1 MSDWASQELAT
12 LDVGDKRR
20 TARAQR
26 MVCAMA
32 ELPAGSIPQVFK
44 ASAEIRAAYRFLSYE
59 QVTPEA
65 LMAALR
71 DACVARVAQH
81 SVVLAIQDTTTFN
94 FTHHPGTAGRGPL
107 AEQHVLGFLAH
118 SVLVASAQ
126 GVPLGVLHQKQ
137 WARDPEA
144 EGTRNQRQQRPF
156 ADKESFRWVESLQV
170 VHEHIPAETTVINI
184 ADREGDIYEVFAER
198 RPANSELLI
207 RSCYNRCLD
216 DSEKQLHETL
226 EAQPVAGEMN
236 ARLRSR
242 PDRKPKDVCLQVR
255 FCTVTLRP
263 PAHRVEGTALA
274 PVTLTAILVTE
285 KRRPEGRKP
294 VRWLLLTTLAVES
307 LEDARRIV
315 TYYTRRWLIERFHF
329 TLKSGCRIEQS
340 QLREVARLRRL
351 LALYCIV
358 AWRLLWMLYLSRAE
372 PDCSC
377 LVALTDQ
384 EWRLLYLAWQHLH
397 HRDDPLPQTPPPLR
411 EAVRRIAQLGGFIG
425 RKSDGD
431 PGVQT
436 LWRGLT
442 RLQDIVLGATLD
454 NAARHAQDVG
464 NA

>member
-12 LDVGDKRR
+12 LDVGDARR
-20 TARAQR
+20 TVRAQQ
-26 MVCAMA
+26 VVSAMA
-32 ELPAGSIPQVFK
+32 ELPAGSIPQVFRTP
-44 ASAEIRAAYRFLSYE
+44 AEIKAAYRFLACE

-65 LMAALR
+65 LGAALR
-71 DACVARVAQH
+71 EACVARVAEH
-81 SVVLAIQDTTTFN
+81 SVVLAIQDTTTLN
-94 FTHHPGTAGRGPL
+94 YTHHPGTAGRGPL
-107 AEQHVLGFLAH
+107 AEPHVLGFLVH
-118 SVLVASAQ
+118 SVLAASTQ

-144 EGTRNQRQQRPF
+144 EGTRNKRQQRPF

-170 VHEHIPAETTVINI
+170 VHEHIPADTTVINI
-184 ADREGDIYEVFAER
+184 ADREGDIYEVFAEL
-198 RPANSELLI
+198 RPGNSELLI

-216 DSEKQLHETL
+216 KSEKQLHETL

-242 PDRKPKDVCLQVR
+242 PDRKPQDVCLQVR
-255 FCTVTLRP
+255 YRRVTLRP
-263 PAHRVEGTALA
+263 PKHRVGGVKLE
-274 PVTLTAILVTE
+274 PVELTAILVTE
-285 KRRPEGRKP
+285 QRPPERRQP

-315 TYYTRRWLIERFHF
+315 TYYTYRWLIERFHY
-329 TLKSGCRIEQS
+329 TLKSGCRIEHS
-340 QLREVARLRRL
+340 QLRSVARLRRL

-372 PDCSC
+372 PNCSC

-397 HRDDPLPQTPPPLR
+397 HRTDPLPETPPPLG

-425 RKSDGD
+425 RKGDGD